1 MAWTVVDGPDG
12 NPVLKCV
19 INRYSVSQW
28 FVLTIAG
35 LYDSVDGGATWSTLL
50 AAEEG
55 ETFRDVCFSHTRGWI
70 VVMSGGRLAVAIGGV
85 AQTFPVLDPVV
96 SDVVAVAPD
105 ITEDRF
111 YCYDASGRTFY
122 TEVDGGTEFVQGA
135 DLPAACVVQARGLW
149 RDGAIRGLLYIAG
162 GTGGAWK
169 SLDGFGSSGA
179 YFKIREPGVGN
190 CPANADFR
198 QIGADGLLVGA
209 VPVAPANL
217 VSTAGE
223 GTMLELDGI
232 SEPDGWYGTFDD
244 SAWTAPLLQ
253 TGGTVGAPPTDAQ
266 WIAAQLGT
274 RPWYLR
280 TLHRRTLIVMG
291 SVASGATLETRSDDW
306 VEAVY
311 FNGELVFGPS
321 TYQPYPANQGML
333 TITIDPGLVV
343 EGENLLAIRYYN
355 EEAGPPNP
363 SSLCY
368 RLEVS

>member
-28 FVLTIAG
+28 FVLTVAG

-55 ETFRDVCFSHTRGWI
+55 EEFRDVCFSHTRGWI
-70 VVMSGGRLAVAIGGV
+70 VVMSGGRLAVAIGGT

-122 TEVDGGTEFVQGA
+122 TEVDGGTEFVQGT
-135 DLPAACVVQARGLW
+135 DLPAGGTVQPRGLW
-149 RDGAIRGLLYIAG
+149 RDGAIRGLLYFAK
-162 GTGGAWK
+162 GTWGVGK
-169 SLDGFGSSGA
+169 SLDGFETSGA

-190 CPANADFR
+190 CPADADFR
-198 QIGADGLLVGA
+198 QIGADGLLTGVTS
-209 VPVAPANL
+209 VVPANL

-244 SAWTAPLLQ
+244 SAWAAPVLQ
-253 TGGTVGAPPTDAQ
+253 TGGVVGDPPTDAQ
-266 WIAAQLGT
+266 WICAALGN
-274 RPWYLR
+274 RPWNLL
-280 TLHRRTLIVMG
+280 TLHRRILTVFG
-291 SVASGATLETRSDDW
+291 SVASGASLEVRADDW
-306 VEAVY
+306 VEAIY
-311 FNGELVFGPS
+311 FNGNLVYGPS
-321 TYQPYPANQGML
+321 TWPGGAGQAML

-343 EGENLLAIRYYN
+343 EGDNLLAVRYFN
-355 EEAGPPNP
+355 RPIMNPNL
-363 SSLCY
+363 SSLAY